1 MKSPI
6 NNKKDKGKEKEKDV
20 RYKINLY
27 QNETNYSTRLI
38 IVEGKLEILIRA
50 SKSFSED
57 IYEYSNTYNFKQ
69 LQITNKYFSNFKD
82 IEEICTDLDR
92 LLQLKVTV
100 EEENNKAIILKIP
113 TSIDK
118 SSGEI
123 IFKIMKKKKV
133 TKIKNAT
140 ENLKGKYNF
149 NMNALD
155 NKLRANNENNNTD
168 NLLLGNITELVNRV
182 KKLEKKES
190 EKEKTINKLQED
202 ITNYQE
208 KLNNSYNYP
217 IVNKL
222 AKTDINLA
230 DDKNNQISQI
240 IKNRNENE
248 EEDDDDIDM
257 DLDTE
262 KRDSIKKKKNK
273 KKPKE
278 EIINTDINNKSKN
291 KKKDNSDSDSDES
304 SSESKKKKKKKR
316 KKSDSSDEISEKEIK
331 NIPNGKNDLDNDNTK
346 LRNRKDYIKE
356 KPKQIYESLPSGFPI
371 VEREDIKDYINS
383 RIFYTINEMQMVK
396 KAIAKIKLAEKS
408 SSNKNNSNKN
418 IIIHAYFDL
427 LYRASVDG
435 DYEETI
441 NSLCGGSYPQLV
453 LFLTHEGARFG
464 VYIEKEKVTSFFKKE
479 VSYKEIPGKS
489 FLFSLNSL
497 KIYNIQE
504 GETSTDNRTEKLC
517 FGRTYYY
524 NQNESNWLIYIP
536 RNEFLGRDL
545 IFGDKESYYEGVKMN
560 EIIGNSS
567 TYHLKDVE
575 IFKVE
580 IEEEEGEINNKKNK
594 KINILDEK
602 EKINEEDEEKKNKIY
617 NDETVINDKKND
629 DNEQNENDEDIKIVE
644 KNKNKENIRKKIE
657 INNEEN
663 DEDSD

>member
-1 MKSPI
+1 M
-6 NNKKDKGKEKEKDV
+6 NDKKDKGKEKEKDV

-133 TKIKNAT
+133 TKIKNAN

-202 ITNYQE
+202 INNYQE

-262 KRDSIKKKKNK
+262 KRDSFH
-273 KKPKE
+273 
-278 EIINTDINNKSKN
+278 
-291 KKKDNSDSDSDES
+291 
-304 SSESKKKKKKKR
+304 
-316 KKSDSSDEISEKEIK
+316 
-331 NIPNGKNDLDNDNTK
+331 L
-346 LRNRKDYIKE
+346 
-356 KPKQIYESLPSGFPI
+356 
-371 VEREDIKDYINS
+371 
-383 RIFYTINEMQMVK
+383 
-396 KAIAKIKLAEKS
+396 
-408 SSNKNNSNKN
+408 
-418 IIIHAYFDL
+418 
-427 LYRASVDG
+427 
-435 DYEETI
+435 
-441 NSLCGGSYPQLV
+441 QLTP
-453 LFLTHEGARFG
+453 L
-464 VYIEKEKVTSFFKKE
+464 S
-479 VSYKEIPGKS
+479 
-489 FLFSLNSL
+489 
-497 KIYNIQE
+497 
-504 GETSTDNRTEKLC
+504 
-517 FGRTYYY
+517 
-524 NQNESNWLIYIP
+524 
-536 RNEFLGRDL
+536 
-545 IFGDKESYYEGVKMN
+545 
-560 EIIGNSS
+560 
-567 TYHLKDVE
+567 
-575 IFKVE
+575 
-580 IEEEEGEINNKKNK
+580 
-594 KINILDEK
+594 
-602 EKINEEDEEKKNKIY
+602 
-617 NDETVINDKKND
+617 
-629 DNEQNENDEDIKIVE
+629 
-644 KNKNKENIRKKIE
+644 
-657 INNEEN
+657 
-663 DEDSD
+663 